1 VSVAEAL
8 AAADTAFV
16 VGTALALRA
25 GYRAIKRRAIERHR
39 NLMLTAFACSAAFLV
54 LFVIRFVTYGFRFE
68 RGGDVAR
75 GFYYG
80 LLFAHEPIAVISVP
94 LALTTVALGLKR
106 SRFHREVARPAL
118 VLWSI
123 SCATGIV
130 LFVYVYVGVR

>member
-1 VSVAEAL
+1 VTTAEAL

-16 VGTALALRA
+16 VGTALSLHA
-25 GYRAIKRRAIERHR
+25 GYRAIRRRAIERHR
-39 NLMLTAFACSAAFLV
+39 NYMLTAFACSAAFLI
-54 LFVIRFVTYGFRFE
+54 LFVIRFATYGFRFE
-68 RGGDVAR
+68 GGGEIAH
-75 GFYYG
+75 GIYYA

-106 SRFHREVARPAL
+106 SRFHREVARPTL

-130 LFVYVYVGVR
+130 LFLYVYVGVR